1 MDLHY
6 EIRRSAKRKR
16 VTITVER
23 DRSVVVHAP
32 PHVSEEKL
40 RQIVDSKRQWLFE
53 KLNDAQKY
61 QPLPHPPGKE
71 LVNGE
76 SALYLGR
83 SYRIELVDAAEG
95 DEVESEGVSSS
106 GVRFA
111 GKFLI
116 PRAGGGARKQVLR
129 DWYIERAEAK
139 ILPRVRQYAQSLG
152 VSYQRASITD
162 SRYRWGSCTPKD
174 NLHFNWRLIKA
185 PMFVIDYVIV
195 HELAHLLEA
204 NHTPR
209 FWNIIRAQ
217 LPTLDKARDWL
228 REHGQRLEEE
238 V

>member
-1 MDLHY
+1 MVLSY
-6 EIRRSAKRKR
+6 EIRRSAKRKN

-23 DRSVVVHAP
+23 DRAVVVHAP
-32 PHVSEEKL
+32 VGVHEDKL
-40 RQIVDSKRQWLFE
+40 RQLVDSKRQWLFE

-61 QPLPHPPGKE
+61 QPLPHAPGKE

-83 SYRIELVDAAEG
+83 AYRIELVDAEDA
-95 DEVESEGVSSS
+95 

-116 PRAGGGARKQVLR
+116 PRSRASERKRVLR
-129 DWYIERAEAK
+129 QWYMERAQER
-139 ILPRVRQYAQSLG
+139 ILPRVNLHAKHLG
-152 VSYQRASITD
+152 VSYAQVKISD
-162 SRYRWGSCTPKD
+162 SRLRWGSCTPGN
-174 NLHFNWRLIKA
+174 NLNFNWRLIKA

-195 HELAHLLEA
+195 HELTHLMEP

-209 FWNIIRAQ
+209 FWNIVRAQ
-217 LPTLDKARDWL
+217 LPNMERARDWL
-228 REHGQRLEEE
+228 RVQGQSLEDD